1 MFFLKCDDMF
11 PVRRNI
17 TSPEGIIAAPG
28 DHFLHQCFRIKG
40 QDRVRGEN
48 IDFVILQKSLTDRRD
63 RDVYWFPHLLVQYD
77 DPVIPYEEELPG
89 IIKYIVRFVRYLY
102 FRSPDFT
109 AFHQLREILVVF
121 NAITLLAA
129 FLFIRFFNVLFFS
142 KDNDLRVFRLY
153 DVFMPVCAFFVN
165 RMIGLIHAKMVKQY
179 RLARKNKDRVI
190 DHGKPGRRIPG
201 FRLHDLIIR
210 EPVLIAGVNRKEIVG
225 ILPVPASAL
234 AEVISVPRSS
244 EVR

>member
-1 MFFLKCDDMF
+1 
-11 PVRRNI
+11 
-17 TSPEGIIAAPG
+17 
-28 DHFLHQCFRIKG
+28 
-40 QDRVRGEN
+40 
-48 IDFVILQKSLTDRRD
+48 
-63 RDVYWFPHLLVQYD
+63 
-77 DPVIPYEEELPG
+77 
-89 IIKYIVRFVRYLY
+89 
-102 FRSPDFT
+102 
-109 AFHQLREILVVF
+109 
-121 NAITLLAA
+121 
-129 FLFIRFFNVLFFS
+129 
-142 KDNDLRVFRLY
+142 
-153 DVFMPVCAFFVN
+153 
-165 RMIGLIHAKMVKQY
+165 MIGLIHAKMVKQY